1 MTSTTIIESMQ
12 LVPPDAAINKKTS
25 SSSKTFEGKVVSMT
39 GNKLVMSSQA
49 GTESSHTL
57 ATDAKLTCDG
67 TVCQA
72 EDLKAGNK
80 IRVTTQKDDRNVAT
94 SIESL
99 SQQADFVQCS

>member
-12 LVPPDAAINKKTS
+12 LVPPDAVINKKAS
-25 SSSKTFEGKVVSMT
+25 SSRTFEGKVVSLT

-57 ATDAKLTCDG
+57 AADAQLTCDG
-67 TVCQA
+67 LVCQA

-80 IRVTTQKDDRNVAT
+80 IRVTTKQDDRNVAT
-94 SIESL
+94 GIESL
-99 SQQADFVQCS
+99 SKQAEFVQCR